1 MPGTYGSRATKF
13 FYLDGAEMTG
23 PDGPLTKSESDTEY
37 LTEQFVP
44 EGSTRPVV
52 VNSGISNE
60 TIMLEG
66 FARSDSGAANLI
78 LSDDAHA
85 VAATPERLV
94 TTGLL
99 GDVVGKRA
107 MIHRAMR
114 IAESWKT
121 IPDELILQ
129 FAGTLKTARGQTAD
143 VQEGTI
149 IRAMTKSSG
158 ANDTDIDDVK
168 TRLVDLGAASTAGI
182 ILAYHVEQIE
192 FKDRAKLTLGVY
204 HGTSKTATP
213 AWLAA
218 SDTVIPTTGA
228 NAIDGPFG
236 FWIAK
241 AGAVRQ
247 FIAPVFVFGGA
258 GTSTDSSVTFHVA
271 VARLYDGH

>member
-1 MPGTYGSRATKF
+1 MLGFYSSRATKF
-13 FYLDGAEMTG
+13 LYLDGARMTG
-23 PDGPLTKSESDTEY
+23 ADGPLTKSESETEF
-37 LTEQFVP
+37 LTEQFMP
-44 EGSTRPVV
+44 EGSERPVV
-52 VNSGISNE
+52 VQSGLANDMIS
-60 TIMLEG
+60 LEG
-66 FARSDSGAANLI
+66 YARRDTGAANLI
-78 LSDDAHA
+78 LSAA
-85 VAATPERLV
+85 ANATAATPEHLV
-94 TTGLL
+94 TVGEF
-99 GDVVGKRA
+99 GDTVGQRA
-107 MIHRAMR
+107 MIHRAMSL
-114 IAESWKT
+114 ADGWQT
-121 IPDELILQ
+121 IPGDLLVQ
-129 FAGTLKTARGQTAD
+129 FAGTLKTVRGQTAD

-149 IRAMTKSSG
+149 IRTMAKSSG

-258 GTSTDSSVTFHVA
+258 GTATNTSVTFHVA
-271 VARLYDGH
+271 VVRL

>member
-1 MPGTYGSRATKF
+1 MPGRYSSRATKF
-13 FYLDGAEMTG
+13 LYLDGADLS
-23 PDGPLTKSESDTEY
+23 DGILTKSESETEY
-37 LTEQFVP
+37 LTEKFSP
-44 EGSTRPVV
+44 EGSARPVV
-52 VNSGISNE
+52 VQSGLAND
-60 TIMLEG
+60 TIALEG
-66 FARSDSGAANLI
+66 FARRDTGAANLI

-85 VAATPERLV
+85 VAPTPERLV
-94 TTGLL
+94 TV
-99 GDVVGKRA
+99 GDFGDIVGQQA
-107 MIHRAMR
+107 MIHRAMSL
-114 IAESWKT
+114 ADGWQT
-121 IPDELILQ
+121 IPGDVLLQ

-158 ANDTDIDDVK
+158 ANDTDVDDVK
-168 TRLVDLGAASTAGI
+168 ARLVDLGAASTAGI
-182 ILAYHVEQIE
+182 ILAYHIEQIE

-258 GTSTDSSVTFHVA
+258 GTSTDTSVTFHVA
-271 VARLYDGH
+271 VARL